1 MRLLQTATGWEVWAP
16 AKVNLFLEVQEKRP
30 DGFHEI
36 ETLMAPIDLYDTLY
50 VCEAADGQ
58 TQFECLD
65 ARRHGSD
72 TQPPLPL
79 PTGADNIVVRAVSL
93 LRQATGVNRG
103 VALRLVK
110 RIPLA
115 AGLAGGSSDA
125 AAALAAVNRLWRTNL
140 SCGELSELAAQL
152 GSDIPFFLADGPA
165 VCRGRGERVEPLGV
179 LPALHLVVAYPGFG
193 LATAQVYGR
202 CRPEKAARAF
212 GPLVDA
218 WRSQNFDAFGSLLH
232 NTLQPAAAELSPN
245 IEQLRDRFENMDV
258 VAHQMSGSGASWFG
272 VCRTARHAR
281 RVAARLECQGAG
293 AAYALHTL
301 N

>member
-1 MRLLQTATGWEVWAP
+1 MRLLQTATGWEVWTP

-50 VCEAADGQ
+50 VREAADGQ

-65 ARRHGSD
+65 ARRRGSA
-72 TQPPLPL
+72 TQPSLPL
-79 PTGADNIVVRAVSL
+79 PTGADNIVIRAVSL
-93 LRQATGVNRG
+93 LRHVTGSNRG

-125 AAALAAVNRLWRTNL
+125 AAALAAVNCLWRTGL
-140 SCGELSELAAQL
+140 SHGEQCELAAQL

-165 VCRGRGERVEPLGV
+165 VCRGRGERVEPLRA

-193 LATAQVYGR
+193 LVTALVYGR
-202 CRPEKAARAF
+202 CRPEKTARAL

-218 WRSQNFDAFGSLLH
+218 WRSHNFDALGSLLH

-245 IEQLRDRFENMDV
+245 IEQLRERFENTDV

-293 AAYALHTL
+293 VAYALHTL